1 MNDWGRSVLEQY
13 PVTVY
18 GVKKGRGVLILDT
31 DRGCKI
37 LQEYRGSKRHMEA
50 EDRILSFLK
59 EERGLLVDAYVRT
72 KEGELSALNEDGVQ
86 YILKDGFLFTECNVG
101 SRGELETAV
110 RMLAKLHMLLR
121 GMDSREIPD
130 RTGLVGNSL
139 VDEMEKH
146 NRELKRI
153 RAAVRMLAK
162 LHMLLRGMD
171 SREIPDRTGLVGN
184 SLVDEMEKHNRE
196 LKRIRAFIRNKKKKT
211 GFELCIMKS
220 FDTMYAQAEEAL
232 HLLYDSQYQKLYKD
246 AVGQGHICH
255 GSYNQ
260 HNVLLHS
267 GQVAVI
273 NFQHISIQM
282 QIFDLYQ
289 FMRKILEKHNW
300 SLELGSMML
309 EDYNRI
315 LPISKEESRIL
326 RAMFLYPEKYW
337 KQMNFYYS
345 SNKAWIPQRN
355 IDKLKHAADQ
365 YTVRTAF
372 LNHVL

>member
-1 MNDWGRSVLEQY
+1 MNDWGKSVLEQY

-18 GVKKGRGVLILDT
+18 GMKKGRGVLILDT
-31 DRGCKI
+31 DQGCKI

-50 EDRILSFLK
+50 ENQVLSFLK
-59 EERGLLVDAYVRT
+59 EKRGLLVDAYVRT
-72 KEGELSALNEDGVQ
+72 KEGELSATNEEGVS
-86 YILKDGFLFTECNVG
+86 YILKDGFLFSECNVS
-101 SRGELETAV
+101 SRGELE
-110 RMLAKLHMLLR
+110 
-121 GMDSREIPD
+121 
-130 RTGLVGNSL
+130 
-139 VDEMEKH
+139 
-146 NRELKRI
+146 
-153 RAAVRMLAK
+153 AAVRMLAK

-171 SREIPDRTGLVGN
+171 SRELVNRESLVGN

-220 FDTMYAQAEEAL
+220 FETMYTQAEEAFS
-232 HLLYDSQYQKLYKD
+232 LLYDSQYQKLYKD
-246 AVGQGHICH
+246 AVGQGYICH

-260 HNVLLHS
+260 HNVMMDS
-267 GQVAVI
+267 GQVAI
-273 NFQHISIQM
+273 TNFQKISIQM
-282 QIFDLYQ
+282 QILDLYQ

-315 LPISKEESRIL
+315 LPISKEEAKVL

-337 KQMNFYYS
+337 KQMNFYYN

-365 YTVRTAF
+365 HTVRIAF
-372 LNHVL
+372 LKHVL

>member
-1 MNDWGRSVLEQY
+1 MNDWGKSVLEQY
-13 PVTVY
+13 PLTVY
-18 GVKKGRGVLILDT
+18 GTKKGRGVLILDT

-37 LQEYRGSKRHMEA
+37 LQEYTGSKRHMEA
-50 EDRILSFLK
+50 ENQVLTFLK
-59 EERGLLVDAYVRT
+59 EKRGLLVDAYMRI
-72 KEGELSALNEDGVQ
+72 KEGELYAVSEEGTQ
-86 YILKDGFLFTECNVG
+86 YIVKDGYPFGECNVG
-101 SRGELETAV
+101 SRGELGTAV

-121 GMDSREIPD
+121 GMDSREIAERD
-130 RTGLVGNSL
+130 SL
-139 VDEMEKH
+139 
-146 NRELKRI
+146 I
-153 RAAVRMLAK
+153 
-162 LHMLLRGMD
+162 
-171 SREIPDRTGLVGN
+171 GN

-220 FDTMYAQAEEAL
+220 FDTMYAQAQEAL
-232 HLLYDSQYQKLYKD
+232 HMLYDSSYQKLYKD

-260 HNVLLHS
+260 HNVLIHS
-267 GQVAVI
+267 GQVAVT
-273 NFQHISIQM
+273 NFHHISIQM

-337 KQMNFYYS
+337 KQMNFYYN

-365 YTVRTAF
+365 YMVRTAF

>member
-72 KEGELSALNEDGVQ
+72 KEGELSAANEDGVQ

-101 SRGELETAV
+101 SRGELET
-110 RMLAKLHMLLR
+110 
-121 GMDSREIPD
+121 
-130 RTGLVGNSL
+130 
-139 VDEMEKH
+139 
-146 NRELKRI
+146 
-153 RAAVRMLAK
+153 AVRMLAK

-326 RAMFLYPEKYW
+326 KAMFLYPEKYW

>member
-1 MNDWGRSVLEQY
+1 MNDWGKSVLEQY

-18 GVKKGRGVLILDT
+18 GTKKGRGVLILDT
-31 DRGCKI
+31 DRGCKV

-50 EDRILSFLK
+50 EDQVLSFLK
-59 EERGLLVDAYVRT
+59 EKRGLLVDAYVRT
-72 KEGELSALNEDGVQ
+72 KEGELSATSEEGIS
-86 YILKDGFLFTECNVG
+86 YILKDGYPFSECNVS
-101 SRGELETAV
+101 SRSELETAV

-121 GMDSREIPD
+121 GMDGRE
-130 RTGLVGNSL
+130 
-139 VDEMEKH
+139 
-146 NRELKRI
+146 RI
-153 RAAVRMLAK
+153 K
-162 LHMLLRGMD
+162 KD
-171 SREIPDRTGLVGN
+171 SLVGN

-232 HLLYDSQYQKLYKD
+232 YLLYDSRYMKLYKE
-246 AVGQGHICH
+246 AVGQGYICH

-260 HNVLLHS
+260 HNVMVDS
-267 GQVAVI
+267 GQVAI
-273 NFQHISIQM
+273 TNFQKISIQM
-282 QIFDLYQ
+282 QILDLYQ

-315 LPISKEESRIL
+315 LPISKEEAKIL

-337 KQMNFYYS
+337 KQMNFYYN

-365 YTVRTAF
+365 CTVRTAF